1 MSHDRRDAVAR
12 TPADAERERLRAFLR
27 LPMSE
32 RLRRG
37 IAFSR
42 FAVRNL
48 GAARRPRG

>member
-1 MSHDRRDAVAR
+1 MNHGRRDPPAR
-12 TPADAERERLRAFLR
+12 SPRDAEHERLRAFLR

-48 GAARRPRG
+48 GAARRRRG